1 VINYISQAV
10 RFLIKLFLFLFLKG
24 AKKMKLRTVDLR
36 LSLAII
42 FSHLLLFFSF
52 QDKSIFWYIYT
63 ASLLLL
69 ITFAILHVEV
79 DDQKGL
85 FSYLSMGVLSGLLL
99 YGLFWVGYHGVG
111 FLQLGFQRDIHNLYR
126 WYGPSLIWEYFA
138 LILVAG
144 PGEEIFWRG
153 FVQKRLL
160 RFVNPKVGIIFGAI
174 LYASVHVYSG
184 KFMLILAAFLA
195 GIVWGTLY
203 YWKKSRPLV
212 IVSHIVFDI
221 MLFIILP
228 LQ

>member
-10 RFLIKLFLFLFLKG
+10 IFLLKLFLFLFLKG
-24 AKKMKLRTVDLR
+24 AKKMKLRTVDSR
-36 LSLAII
+36 LLLAII

-52 QDKSIFWYIYT
+52 SDKSIFWYIYT
-63 ASLLLL
+63 GSLLFL
-69 ITFAILHVEV
+69 ITYAILQVDV

-85 FSYLSMGVLSGLLL
+85 FSYLGWGVLSGLLL
-99 YGLFWVGYHGVG
+99 YGLFWIGYHGVG
-111 FLQLGFQRDIHNLYR
+111 FLQLGFQRDIHKLYR
-126 WYGPSLIWEYFA
+126 WYGPSLYWEYFA

-160 RFVNPKVGIIFGAI
+160 SLFKPKRGIIYGAL

-184 KFMLILAAFLA
+184 KLMLILGAFLS
-195 GIVWGTLY
+195 GIIWGSLY
-203 YWKKSRPLV
+203 YWKKSMPLV

-228 LQ
+228 LM

>member
-1 VINYISQAV
+1 
-10 RFLIKLFLFLFLKG
+10 LKG
-24 AKKMKLRTVDLR
+24 AKEMKLRTVDLR
-36 LSLAII
+36 LLLAII

-52 QDKSIFWYIYT
+52 SDEGIFWYIYT
-63 ASLLLL
+63 GSLLLL
-69 ITFAILHVEV
+69 ITYAILQVDV

-85 FSYLSMGVLSGLLL
+85 FSYLGWGVLSGVLL
-99 YGLFWVGYHGVG
+99 YGLFWIGYHGVG
-111 FLQLGFQRDIHNLYR
+111 FLQLGFQRDIHKLYR
-126 WYGPSLIWEYFA
+126 WYGPSLYWEFFA

-160 RFVNPKVGIIFGAI
+160 SFFKPKVAIIYGAI

-184 KFMLILAAFLA
+184 KFMLILGAFLS
-195 GIVWGTLY
+195 GIVWGSLY
-203 YWKKSRPLV
+203 YWKKSMPLV

-228 LQ
+228 LK